1 MLWCLG
7 DAVDGPSARP
17 PNLTVACV
25 KAINDVCT
33 VKLAGNHRRR
43 HAREAQDADAVD
55 GRRLDEIDA
64 AFLGRLPN
72 LTG

>member
-1 MLWCLG
+1 MRWCPG

-33 VKLAGNHRRR
+33 VKLAGNH
-43 HAREAQDADAVD
+43 
-55 GRRLDEIDA
+55 
-64 AFLGRLPN
+64 
-72 LTG
+72 